1 VVEEEEQ
8 EAQGLPGAVRR
19 NKMATKRKVKPKKT
33 VKVLVLDTKKIVEK
47 DFEYTGDESINR
59 LLGSKSHATQQRRFR
74 DTYLTVYYDPEKQSQ
89 SNGPISVFAY
99 GSDDA
104 STTIIGKA
112 IVAST
117 TDAGYIGS
125 LQKNHIDTLSII
137 TRNGVYWRNE
147 EDKLYCALMASDR
160 K

>member
-1 VVEEEEQ
+1 
-8 EAQGLPGAVRR
+8 
-19 NKMATKRKVKPKKT
+19 MATKKKKAAKKKAPKKKIR
-33 VKVLVLDTKKIVEK
+33 VMLVDTKNAPSEVEI
-47 DFEYTGDESINR
+47 EYTGDESIAKAI
-59 LLGSKSHATQQRRFR
+59 GSKTYATQLRRFR

-125 LQKNHIDTLSII
+125 LNKPQFELLGDIARYVH
-137 TRNGVYWRNE
+137 WRYE
-147 EDKLYCALMASDR
+147 EDKVYHGLMASDR
-160 K
+160 R